1 MHIKY
6 SDPERE
12 PVTEAS
18 NVIISFTRG
27 LGCQC
32 THTSPGLGALWI
44 RISDFDL
51 ELEESCFFFSSPTAN
66 RRQKN
71 TIYLDLFRL
80 FWMP

>member
-1 MHIKY
+1 MHVKY

-51 ELEESCFFFSSPTAN
+51 ELEESCFFSLPPQQTGDRKIQFT
-66 RRQKN
+66 
-71 TIYLDLFRL
+71 
-80 FWMP
+80 